1 MRASPL
7 LDDDAEALA
16 EALVGEDVA
25 AMLTWGISE
34 TTNAFALDWMAGGST
49 DLSGVQLSVLT
60 SIISAPFGDE
70 GTPSLVDQ

>member
-34 TTNAFALDWMAGGST
+34 TTNAFALDWMAGGT

-70 GTPSLVDQ
+70 GTPSLGDQ